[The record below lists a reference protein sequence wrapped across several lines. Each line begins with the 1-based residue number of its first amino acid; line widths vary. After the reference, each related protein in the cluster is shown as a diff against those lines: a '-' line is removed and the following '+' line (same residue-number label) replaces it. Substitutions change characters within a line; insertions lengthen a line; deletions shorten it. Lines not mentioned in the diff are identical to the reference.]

1 MTVRNSRVRGQNG
14 MAKIA
19 GDSMVVPCIGLVI
32 MAAITSSFAAVPGI
46 TWTDSEDDADAE

>member
-1 MTVRNSRVRGQNG
+1 